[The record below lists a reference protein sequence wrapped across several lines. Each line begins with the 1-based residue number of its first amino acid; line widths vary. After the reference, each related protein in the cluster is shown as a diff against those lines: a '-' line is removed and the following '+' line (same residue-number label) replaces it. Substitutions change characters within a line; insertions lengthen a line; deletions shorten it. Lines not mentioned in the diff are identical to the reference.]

1 MLCALK
7 CIAGGGLI
15 KTGIMYVY
23 ETGNKVRFIYNLLEV
38 VVYQIACC
46 RVKGRD
52 APYFCNSI

>member
-38 VVYQIACC
+38 VV
-46 RVKGRD
+46 
-52 APYFCNSI
+52 